1 MGIKNPTATA
11 GPAARLAKQG
21 EYTVAQAAEM
31 IGRTP
36 GTVRRWIV
44 SGQIKPRRVQCG
56 QQNVNVFNKAE
67 LADLRAFSKTVK
79 TGRPKVGA
87 TPMTTAKKAPAKVK
101 ANGAKTKKAS
111 TAKAPAKKVGKTKA
125 KG

>member
-87 TPMTTAKKAPAKVK
+87 KPMAPAKVK

-111 TAKAPAKKVGKTKA
+111 TAKAPAKKAGKTKA
-125 KG
+125 GAK